1 MLLCCVS
8 PLSIKLRSQATTL
21 RHRLQVF
28 PDAPHGYY
36 LVDDDRDK
44 GQSEIFAFFQGD
56 DALQALQDLRLARN
70 LERSISLTQGQGP
83 SKPEMPDLDV
93 SSGLPSPLSTR
104 PRLPKGFSQ
113 GAQASHSPVID
124 FFLDLIGNH
133 PSITEQRPTPLPR

>member
-1 MLLCCVS
+1 M
-8 PLSIKLRSQATTL
+8 
-21 RHRLQVF
+21 
-28 PDAPHGYY
+28 
-36 LVDDDRDK
+36 DDDRDK

-83 SKPEMPDLDV
+83 SKPETSDLDV

-113 GAQASHSPVID
+113 GAQASHSPLID
-124 FFLDLIGNH
+124 FFLDLIGNRS
-133 PSITEQRPTPLPR
+133 SITEQRPTPLPT